1 MPRVEDLTG
10 LNYARGGRR
19 IDRALPRVDSIG
31 CHDMSADKL
40 DVASSSS
47 SLRVL
52 LMLLKAFIVF
62 QVAPLLI
69 SQLC

>member
-40 DVASSSS
+40 DVTPSS